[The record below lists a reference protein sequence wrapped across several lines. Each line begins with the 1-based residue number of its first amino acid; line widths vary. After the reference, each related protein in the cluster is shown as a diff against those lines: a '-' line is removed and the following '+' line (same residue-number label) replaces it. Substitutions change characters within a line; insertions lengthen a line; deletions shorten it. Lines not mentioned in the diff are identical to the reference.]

1 MARPGRIY
9 DLEKILRSRM
19 RRIIDEMFRE
29 EDFIGAFQILL
40 TTFRIIKGH
49 WSRKDISGSVQ

>member
-9 DLEKILRSRM
+9 ELEKILRSRM
-19 RRIIDEMFRE
+19 RRIIDERFGE

-49 WSRKDISGSVQ
+49 WSRKDI